1 MAKYKDYSYDQG
13 VFLPVYFDKQILPGT
28 FEYTL
33 NHLIDNELDLS
44 SFDNRYKNDET
55 GAPAYD
61 PRILLK
67 IVLFAYSRGI
77 TSSRKIA
84 QCCEEN
90 IIFMALSVHIRPH
103 FTTIADFISNQ
114 DEEATALFHEV
125 ILICDEM
132 SLIGREMFAIDGC
145 KLPSNASKELSGTKA
160 DFKKKAIKLEKA
172 IQYIIEKHRKMDE
185 IEDKNNVIESD
196 AKYMDT
202 LQKQIRK
209 IREWVNENDDKP
221 GSSGKPIKSN
231 ITDNDSA
238 KMKTSKGYI
247 QGYNGIAM
255 VDSKHQVVVAAE
267 AFGKGPE
274 QDLLKPLIE
283 TTKANLESDVFEET
297 LLTAD
302 SGYHTNDNM
311 DMLAQE
317 GINAYVADNR
327 FRKRDPRFKDYDRYK
342 EEHRKEIARKRK
354 KSKLFSKDDFYF
366 DPDFKFC
373 MCPAGKRLYRSGR
386 GFDIKGNFVTR
397 FKAPKSACG
406 PYKIRAKCLRHP
418 DRSPKRPVAYFH
430 SGKKNKDAPDTATE
444 RMKQKIDSIEG
455 RQIYSKR
462 LGTVEPV
469 FGHLRHTMR
478 LDRFSLRG
486 KLKVNAQWLMFCVLH
501 NMKKIHRYG
510 PIPAA

>member
-13 VFLPVYFDKQILPGT
+13 VFLPVYFDKQIIPGT

-90 IIFMALSVHIRPH
+90 IIFMALSAHTRPH

-114 DEEATALFHEV
+114 DEEATALFQEV

-132 SLIGREMFAIDGC
+132 SLIGREMFAVDGC
-145 KLPSNASKELSGTKA
+145 KLPSNASKEWSGTKA
-160 DFKKKAIKLEKA
+160 DFKKKAIKLERA

-185 IEDKNNVIESD
+185 IEAQSNVIESD

-209 IREWVNENDDKP
+209 IREWVNDNDDKP

-283 TTKANLESDVFEET
+283 TTKANLESDVFDET

-311 DMLAQE
+311 DMLAKE

-354 KSKLFSKDDFYF
+354 KSKLFSKDDFSF

-386 GFDIKGNFVTR
+386 GFDTKGNFVTR

-406 PYKIRAKCLRHP
+406 PCKIRAKCLRHP
-418 DRSPKRPVAYFH
+418 DRSPKRSVAYFH
-430 SGKKNKDAPDTATE
+430 SGKTNKDAPDTATE

-510 PIPAA
+510 SIPAA